1 MKPLAIL
8 PLLAILIGSTGFHAS
23 VDAGAP
29 VDEAIEEQDASVN
42 VRKPSEAIKVC
53 QVGYLVDETKIA
65 VLTAEPKGRIAVRKS
80 GNHEIV
86 ASAVVLISVWAMIS
100 SIVPC
105 KCRCFFTPANVAA
118 RK

>member
-29 VDEAIEEQDASVN
+29 VDEAIEEQDASVS

-53 QVGYLVDETKIA
+53 QVGYLV
-65 VLTAEPKGRIAVRKS
+65 AELPFVNRATMKS
-80 GNHEIV
+80 SLRFRQEKLHSTPILGI
-86 ASAVVLISVWAMIS
+86 WYGG
-100 SIVPC
+100 SI
-105 KCRCFFTPANVAA
+105 
-118 RK
+118 